1 MKEIKVC
8 SSICLNGISKTKSLY
23 RQNNLQ
29 VASIW
34 GSRDAQVEAETQSLI
49 TIEDIQI
56 AQCQ

>member
-8 SSICLNGISKTKSLY
+8 SSICLNDISKTKSLY

-34 GSRDAQVEAETQSLI
+34 GSRDAQAEAETQSLI